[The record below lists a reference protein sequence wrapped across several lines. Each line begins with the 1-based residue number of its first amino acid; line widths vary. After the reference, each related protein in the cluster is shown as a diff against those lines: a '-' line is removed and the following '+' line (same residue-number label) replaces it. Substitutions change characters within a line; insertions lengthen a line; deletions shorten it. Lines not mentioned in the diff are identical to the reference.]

1 MRRIN
6 TLKTLAIVVL
16 ATICVAFASVSVS
29 MLDVAK
35 AETTSSQAADVVLDM
50 NGTEANLEATSGV
63 TINKNTDFGLRSALG
78 LFPYAKDESKTGV
91 QFGEIP
97 EGTTATVKFNKT
109 YKASD
114 FGGVALRLIATG
126 EITAYSLSD
135 DSLSNPAGT
144 LKVNDENSY
153 ATLTMAANLLADANG
168 DISGFKIYRNSK
180 SNNLFLDSVTLQL
193 DYTVDGDGSSAWFE
207 VDGSRLK
214 SHTYD
219 CNSAL
224 NVFGGSGTTDFM
236 WTEDSH
242 ADKEIF
248 VKLAT
253 PVKAE
258 DYDAVEV
265 KIAGGKNKI
274 ITAYALSDTD
284 CSYPAGVTHI
294 FGTTAIKYFTLNA
307 KILANTDGYI
317 EGFKFKKT
325 ALDSGGQYF
334 IDYIKFVKYAADD
347 YIKMTYPVSDNAN
360 ASKADSYGAWFEVDG
375 TAIADLI
382 PTKTF
387 GLFDNNDVK
396 MTFTTPEMVAK
407 PVTVRLATPVKAKKG
422 MEVAIRLAVGKACT
436 LDGYALSDTSFS
448 TSAGSVVCGGGNG
461 VVTLALD
468 SEMLADGDG
477 YIRGFV
483 FKRTAGDAADGQYF
497 ADRVYLISPKDTVLD
512 MNLTDAWFEYN
523 GEQIT
528 ECHPDNTVPVF
539 SGNNGSTKM
548 TWTEGVGT
556 GAEILVKFGKSYHA
570 KTYPLI
576 KFRVCVGNWNAP
588 GNTIT
593 SEILSLD
600 GTKTAYSFETEI
612 PSGAE
617 GVNQEYVLMIKSE
630 YLADKNGKV
639 SGFILKKASQT
650 VSGATGQYFADYVE
664 LLKDKDCVITVAD
677 GETTTTVA
685 AKLGETV
692 KVSELGA
699 NDGENDKVVGYKI
712 NGKLYSAD
720 YSFTLTEDVEI
731 EAVRLA
737 FKMRVGAS
745 IRRSGDMG
753 LRFIVDLSGADFAAL
768 QNLVG
773 ENNLTLGI
781 AITKKDNGKT
791 VEKPATNRID
801 DGSGNIIYCG
811 VVTGIPETS
820 YKTQFSS
827 QAFADIVYAD
837 GSNRVYAIE
846 NDNVRSVYDVA
857 VNALASGTLSEA
869 DRAYFESVKNTADEN
884 ASSIQKIILPDYD
897 AKKNEYGIDIS
908 GWLIPKNISTADVDW
923 ITDAGINVMHA
934 VAAGDSETLFFPEYN
949 AEAEAKL
956 NFFRDKG
963 IQIYVNTCSRD
974 ADSFRKIS
982 SFGRHDGV
990 IGMSYD
996 EPTKAEID
1004 EIAKYVDYFNQ
1015 NGNGKNMLVNLFPSF
1030 TSSVKSDF
1038 GKWYNTT
1045 QQKYELYLQYY
1056 CDNVLSKLTSGEKW
1070 LSADRYLLTYDKN
1083 GKKCLDNGWL
1093 ADVQSVAK
1101 VAKNYGAKTNFFV
1114 QTMAYGATNGV
1125 ASGAQ
1130 EGSRDRVP
1138 TYNDIRLQQY
1148 ALMAFGYDGISL
1160 FCYGSPAAGGEFSL
1174 SQTGIIDRNGNKTET
1189 YEAVKKAN
1197 GEILAFDH
1205 VLKQFAW
1212 QGVFTCDAGKT
1223 ITGTSTTSNAS
1234 FKTLDRISLA
1244 NVSSLSKFSASAD
1257 TLCGYFK
1264 DAAGN
1269 DGIMVVNYNETTEN
1283 LTDTVE
1289 LTFDSSKYNAA
1300 VCHVGGVKKVFT
1312 GLTNGKLS
1320 LSLGAGEG
1328 IFVIPYAE

>member
-6 TLKTLAIVVL
+6 TLKTLAIVVF
-16 ATICVAFASVSVS
+16 AIICAAFTSVSVS
-29 MLDVAK
+29 MLNVAK
-35 AETTSSQAADVVLDM
+35 AETTSSQAGNVVLDM
-50 NGTEANLEATSGV
+50 NGIDANLETDKGVNTNVDNVLNSGDLIWGIFPEATGA
-63 TINKNTDFGLRSALG
+63 TKMMFT
-78 LFPYAKDESKTGV
+78 KESV
-91 QFGEIP
+91 AAGETLKIS
-97 EGTTATVKFNKT
+97 FNKA

-114 FGGVALRLIATG
+114 LLFVKIRIATNPAAGVTEAYSLADSGCTTSAGTLTSGSGVNNYNYYLDPAKLADADGYISGIILKRTSGEASSYYFNYVELRTNSTGFDMDGEEAVLTAEG
-126 EITAYSLSD
+126 EITVRADNTFNNTGSLNWGMFPEATGATK
-135 DSLSNPAGT
+135 LSRTESNVAVGKTVTVKFASPIKA
-144 LKVNDENSY
+144 
-153 ATLTMAANLLADANG
+153 AANKGIN
-168 DISGFKIYRNSK
+168 
-180 SNNLFLDSVTLQL
+180 
-193 DYTVDGDGSSAWFE
+193 
-207 VDGSRLK
+207 
-214 SHTYD
+214 
-219 CNSAL
+219 
-224 NVFGGSGTTDFM
+224 
-236 WTEDSH
+236 
-242 ADKEIF
+242 
-248 VKLAT
+248 
-253 PVKAE
+253 
-258 DYDAVEV
+258 
-265 KIAGGKNKI
+265 
-274 ITAYALSDTD
+274 
-284 CSYPAGVTHI
+284 
-294 FGTTAIKYFTLNA
+294 
-307 KILANTDGYI
+307 
-317 EGFKFKKT
+317 
-325 ALDSGGQYF
+325 
-334 IDYIKFVKYAADD
+334 
-347 YIKMTYPVSDNAN
+347 
-360 ASKADSYGAWFEVDG
+360 
-375 TAIADLI
+375 
-382 PTKTF
+382 
-387 GLFDNNDVK
+387 
-396 MTFTTPEMVAK
+396 
-407 PVTVRLATPVKAKKG
+407 VRLATENFQCVLQGYSLGDTAFVYSASVVKATGAGVSNFNVVMPSEILADSDGYVRGFVIKNTSGGEGILDFNYVSVTEISSKYDLDG
-422 MEVAIRLAVGKACT
+422 TEATIESAGEVQIHADNTFNNTGSLDWGIFPEAEGKTKLMRTAGKISEGETFDITFAVPMKAESGKAVRVRMASEDSRGVT
-436 LDGYALSDTSFS
+436 AGYALSD
-448 TSAGSVVCGGGNG
+448 SAAEKAVGWKAVGGGN
-461 VVTLALD
+461 VNFMLVLD
-468 SEMLADGDG
+468 SVALADGDG
-477 YIRGFV
+477 YIRGIRI
-483 FKRTAGDAADGQYF
+483 KRTSGSPV
-497 ADRVYLISPKDTVLD
+497 VYDV
-512 MNLTDAWFEYN
+512 
-523 GEQIT
+523 
-528 ECHPDNTVPVF
+528 
-539 SGNNGSTKM
+539 
-548 TWTEGVGT
+548 
-556 GAEILVKFGKSYHA
+556 
-570 KTYPLI
+570 
-576 KFRVCVGNWNAP
+576 
-588 GNTIT
+588 
-593 SEILSLD
+593 
-600 GTKTAYSFETEI
+600 
-612 PSGAE
+612 
-617 GVNQEYVLMIKSE
+617 
-630 YLADKNGKV
+630 
-639 SGFILKKASQT
+639 
-650 VSGATGQYFADYVE
+650 DYVE

-677 GETTTTVA
+677 GETTTVA

-692 KVSELGA
+692 KVSELGVT
-699 NDGENDKVVGYKI
+699 DGENDKVVGYKI
-712 NGKLYSAD
+712 NGKLYTEN
-720 YSFTLTEDVEI
+720 YSFIVTEDVEI
-731 EAVRLA
+731 EVVRLA

-753 LRFIVDLSGADFAAL
+753 LRFIVDLNGADFAAL

-781 AITKKDNGKT
+781 AITKKDNGKKL
-791 VEKPATNRID
+791 EKPATNTID

-811 VVTGIPETS
+811 VVTGIPKTS

-837 GSNRVYAIE
+837 GSKRVYAIE

-857 VNALASGTLSEA
+857 VNALESGTLSET

-897 AKKNEYGIDIS
+897 AKKSEYGIDIS
-908 GWLIPKNISTADVDW
+908 GWLIPKNISTADVEW
-923 ITDAGINVMHA
+923 ITDAGINIMHA

-949 AEAEAKL
+949 AEAIAKL

-974 ADSFRKIS
+974 GS
-982 SFGRHDGV
+982 SFQKIKDFGAHDGV

-1038 GKWYNTT
+1038 GKLYNTT

-1101 VAKNYGAKTNFFV
+1101 VAKNNGAKTNFFV

-1138 TYNDIRLQQY
+1138 TYNDIRLQEY
-1148 ALMAFGYDGISL
+1148 SLMAFGYDGISL

-1197 GEILAFDH
+1197 NEILSFDY
-1205 VLKQFAW
+1205 VLKQFNW

-1223 ITGTSTTSNAS
+1223 LTGTSTTSNAS

-1244 NVSSLSKFSASAD
+1244 NVSSLSKVSASAD

-1300 VCHVGGVKKVFT
+1300 VCYVGGVKKVFT

>member
-6 TLKTLAIVVL
+6 TLKTLAIVVF
-16 ATICVAFASVSVS
+16 AIICAAFTSVSVS
-29 MLDVAK
+29 MLNVAK
-35 AETTSSQAADVVLDM
+35 AETTSSQAGNVVLDM
-50 NGTEANLEATSGV
+50 NGIEANLETDKGVNTNVDNVLNSGDLIWGIFPEATGA
-63 TINKNTDFGLRSALG
+63 TKMMFT
-78 LFPYAKDESKTGV
+78 KDSV
-91 QFGEIP
+91 AAGETLKIS
-97 EGTTATVKFNKT
+97 FNKA

-114 FGGVALRLIATG
+114 LLFVKIRMATNTDGNAGVTEAYSLADSSYTVSAGTLTSENGVQNHNYYLDPAKLADADGYISGIVLKKISGDASSYYFNYVELRTNSTGFDMDGEEAVLTAEG
-126 EITAYSLSD
+126 EITVRADNTFNNTGSHNWGMFPEATGATKLSRTE
-135 DSLSNPAGT
+135 SNVAVGKTVTVKFASPIKA
-144 LKVNDENSY
+144 
-153 ATLTMAANLLADANG
+153 AANKGIN
-168 DISGFKIYRNSK
+168 
-180 SNNLFLDSVTLQL
+180 
-193 DYTVDGDGSSAWFE
+193 
-207 VDGSRLK
+207 
-214 SHTYD
+214 
-219 CNSAL
+219 
-224 NVFGGSGTTDFM
+224 
-236 WTEDSH
+236 
-242 ADKEIF
+242 
-248 VKLAT
+248 
-253 PVKAE
+253 
-258 DYDAVEV
+258 
-265 KIAGGKNKI
+265 
-274 ITAYALSDTD
+274 
-284 CSYPAGVTHI
+284 
-294 FGTTAIKYFTLNA
+294 
-307 KILANTDGYI
+307 
-317 EGFKFKKT
+317 
-325 ALDSGGQYF
+325 
-334 IDYIKFVKYAADD
+334 
-347 YIKMTYPVSDNAN
+347 
-360 ASKADSYGAWFEVDG
+360 
-375 TAIADLI
+375 
-382 PTKTF
+382 
-387 GLFDNNDVK
+387 
-396 MTFTTPEMVAK
+396 
-407 PVTVRLATPVKAKKG
+407 VRLATENFQCVLQGYSLGDTAFEYYASVVKATGAGVSNFNVVMPSEILADSDGYVRGFVIKNVSGGEGILDFNYVSVTEISSKYDLDG
-422 MEVAIRLAVGKACT
+422 TEATIEAEGEVQTHADNTFNTEPLKWGIFPEAEGKTKLMRTAGGINEGKTFDITFAVPMKAESGKDVRVRMASENVHGVT
-436 LDGYALSDTSFS
+436 AGYALSD
-448 TSAGSVVCGGGNG
+448 SAAEKAVGWKAVGDGN
-461 VVTLALD
+461 VNFMLVLD
-468 SEMLADGDG
+468 SVALADGDG
-477 YIRGFV
+477 YIRGIRI
-483 FKRTAGDAADGQYF
+483 KRTSGSSVVYDVDYVELGDAED
-497 ADRVYLISPKDTVLD
+497 IKLD
-512 MNLTDAWFEYN
+512 MDLTEAWFESGGVKLDN
-523 GEQIT
+523 S
-528 ECHPDNTVPVF
+528 HPDNHAVLNMF
-539 SGNNGSTKM
+539 NGDGSSKI
-548 TWTEGVGT
+548 TWTGEISEGGSFN
-556 GAEILVKFGKSYHA
+556 VKFGNKVSA
-570 KTYPLI
+570 ALYPNLN
-576 KFRVCVGNWNAP
+576 FRVAVGNWLED
-588 GNTIT
+588 TYVV
-593 SEILSLD
+593 SEIYSLSGKLVGSFTTGYGNVTDTVMINTAKIADSD
-600 GTKTAYSFETEI
+600 GF
-612 PSGAE
+612 AE
-617 GVNQEYVLMIKSE
+617 GFTI
-630 YLADKNGKV
+630 
-639 SGFILKKASQT
+639 KKA
-650 VSGATGQYFADYVE
+650 SGATGQYFADYVE

-677 GETTTTVA
+677 GETTTVA

-692 KVSELGA
+692 KVSELGVT
-699 NDGENDKVVGYKI
+699 DGENDKVVGYNI
-712 NGKLYSAD
+712 NGKLYTEN
-720 YSFTLTEDVEI
+720 YSFIVTEDVEI
-731 EAVRLA
+731 EVVRLA

-753 LRFIVDLSGADFAAL
+753 LRFIVDLNGADFAAL

-781 AITKKDNGKT
+781 AITKKDNRKT
-791 VEKPATNRID
+791 VVKPATNRID

-837 GSNRVYAIE
+837 GSDRVYAIE

-857 VNALASGTLSEA
+857 VNALESGTLSED

-897 AKKNEYGIDIS
+897 ANKSEYGIDIS

-923 ITDAGINVMHA
+923 ITDAGINIMHA

-949 AEAEAKL
+949 AEAIAKL

-974 ADSFRKIS
+974 AASFQKIS
-982 SFGRHDGV
+982 SFGTHVGV

-1015 NGNGKNMLVNLFPSF
+1015 NGKGKNMLVNLFPSF

-1056 CDNVLSKLTSGEKW
+1056 CDNVLSKLTSDEKW

-1138 TYNDIRLQQY
+1138 TYNDIRLQEY

-1197 GEILAFDH
+1197 NELLSFDH
-1205 VLKQFAW
+1205 VLKQFNW

-1223 ITGTSTTSNAS
+1223 LTGTSTTSNAS

-1244 NVSSLSKFSASAD
+1244 NVSSSSKVSASAD

-1300 VCHVGGVKKVFT
+1300 VCYVGGVKKVFT
-1312 GLTNGKLS
+1312 GLTDGKLS

>member
-16 ATICVAFASVSVS
+16 AIICAAFTSVSVS
-29 MLDVAK
+29 MLNVAK
-35 AETTSSQAADVVLDM
+35 AETTSSQAANVVLDM

-63 TINKNTDFGLRSALG
+63 AINKNTDFGLRSALG
-78 LFPYAKDESKTGV
+78 LFPYATDESKTGV

-207 VDGSRLK
+207 VDGAKLT

-219 CNSAL
+219 NNPAL
-224 NVFGGSGTTDFM
+224 NIFNGNGSTEFM

-242 ADKEIF
+242 ADKEIS

-294 FGTTAIKYFTLNA
+294 FGETVIKYFTLNA

-317 EGFKFKKT
+317 EGFKFKRT
-325 ALDSGGQYF
+325 DLDSGSGMYF
-334 IDYIKFVKYAADD
+334 IDYIKFVRYGADD

-375 TAIADLI
+375 TAI
-382 PTKTF
+382 TKLAATSVL
-387 GLFDNNDVK
+387 GVLDKDDV
-396 MTFTTPEMVAK
+396 MATWTEGNMVAK

-461 VVTLALD
+461 VVTLELD

-483 FKRTAGDAADGQYF
+483 FKRTAGDAVDGQYF
-497 ADRVYLISPKDTVLD
+497 ADRVYLVTPKDTVLD

-523 GEQIT
+523 GTKIT
-528 ECHPDNTVPVF
+528 NNTDDTYAGLF
-539 SGNNGSTKM
+539 GGDGSTKI
-548 TWTEGVGT
+548 TWTENVGT
-556 GAEILVKFGKSYHA
+556 GAEVSVKFRKSYYA
-570 KTYPLI
+570 ETYPLI
-576 KFRVCVGNWNAP
+576 KFRVCVGNLTV

-617 GVNQEYVLMIKSE
+617 GVNQEYVLTIKSE
-630 YLADKNGKV
+630 DLADENGKV

-677 GETTTTVA
+677 GEKTTTVA

-692 KVSELGA
+692 KVSELEA
-699 NDGENDKVVGYKI
+699 NDGENDMIVGYRI
-712 NGKLYSAD
+712 NGGLYSAD

-731 EAVRLA
+731 EVVRLA

-745 IRRSGDMG
+745 IRRVGVMG
-753 LRFIVDLSGADFAAL
+753 LRFIVDLDKTTYENL
-768 QNLVG
+768 QAIVG
-773 ENNLTLGI
+773 SENVSLGI
-781 AITKKDNGKT
+781 AITKKDNGRT
-791 VEKPATNRID
+791 VEKTATNRID

-869 DRAYFESVKNTADEN
+869 DKAYFESVKNTADEN
-884 ASSIQKIILPDYD
+884 ASTIQKIILPDYD
-897 AKKNEYGIDIS
+897 ANKSEYGIDIS
-908 GWLIPKNISTADVDW
+908 GWLIPKNISTSDVDW
-923 ITDAGINVMHA
+923 ITEAGINIMHA

-949 AEAEAKL
+949 DEAKAKL

-974 ADSFRKIS
+974 AVSFQKIS
-982 SFGRHDGV
+982 SFGKHDGV

-1004 EIAKYVDYFNQ
+1004 EIAKYVDYFNR

-1030 TSSVKSDF
+1030 ASSVKSDF

-1083 GKKCLDNGWL
+1083 GNKCIDSGWL

-1101 VAKNYGAKTNFFV
+1101 VAKNYGAKTNFFI
-1114 QTMAYGATNGV
+1114 QTMPFGATNGV
-1125 ASGAQ
+1125 ATGAK

-1160 FCYGSPAAGGEFSL
+1160 FCYGSPIADGEFAS
-1174 SQTGIIDRNGNKTET
+1174 SQYGMIDRNGNKTEI
-1189 YEAVKKAN
+1189 YESVKKAN
-1197 GEILAFDH
+1197 NELLSFDH

-1223 ITGTSTTSNAS
+1223 ITGTSSTSNAS
-1234 FKTLDRISLA
+1234 FKSLDRISLA
-1244 NVSSLSKFSASAD
+1244 NVSSLSKVSASAD

-1300 VCHVGGVKKVFT
+1300 VCYVGGVKKVFT
-1312 GLTNGKLS
+1312 GLTDGKLS

>member
-6 TLKTLAIVVL
+6 TLKTLAIVVF
-16 ATICVAFASVSVS
+16 AIICAAFTSVSVS
-29 MLDVAK
+29 MLNVAK
-35 AETTSSQAADVVLDM
+35 AETTSSQAGNVVLDM
-50 NGTEANLEATSGV
+50 NGSDSWIEVNGEKVGNLNSDNAIS
-63 TINKNTDFGLRSALG
+63 G
-78 LFPYAKDESKTGV
+78 LFSG
-91 QFGEIP
+91 
-97 EGTTATVKFNKT
+97 
-109 YKASD
+109 
-114 FGGVALRLIATG
+114 ATG
-126 EITAYSLSD
+126 ETKMMWTGGGVSEYVIRFANGYKAANYTCVTVRFAIGAAGTIAGYSLSD
-135 DSLSNPAGT
+135 GNCVNSAGSITSAGGNENKILALSASALADENGMLKGIKITSSGAGNDFVDYVSLSNEY
-144 LKVNDENSY
+144 VV
-153 ATLTMAANLLADANG
+153 DANCT
-168 DISGFKIYRNSK
+168 D
-180 SNNLFLDSVTLQL
+180 
-193 DYTVDGDGSSAWFE
+193 AWLE
-207 VDGSRLK
+207 VGGAKLK

-219 CNSAL
+219 NNPDL
-224 NVFGGSGTTDFM
+224 NIFNGDGSTEFM

-242 ADKEIF
+242 ADKEIS

-294 FGTTAIKYFTLNA
+294 FGTTVIKYFTLNA

-317 EGFKFKKT
+317 EGFKFKRT
-325 ALDSGGQYF
+325 DLDSGYGQYY

-360 ASKADSYGAWFEVDG
+360 ASKTYSYGAWFEVDG
-375 TAIADLI
+375 TAIAELH
-382 PTKTF
+382 PTSAL
-387 GLFDNNDVK
+387 GLFDKNDVK
-396 MTFTTPEMVAK
+396 MTFTKPEMVAK

-448 TSAGSVVCGGGNG
+448 TSAGSVVCGGSNG
-461 VVTLALD
+461 VVTLELD
-468 SEMLADGDG
+468 SEMLADKDG

-483 FKRTAGDAADGQYF
+483 FKRTAGDAAEGQYF

-512 MNLTDAWFEYN
+512 MNLTDAWLEYN

-528 ECHPDNTVPVF
+528 ICHPDNTLSVF
-539 SGNNGSTKM
+539 SGNDGSTKM
-548 TWTEGVGT
+548 TWSEKLGT
-556 GAEILVKFGKSYHA
+556 DEAVSVKFRKSYYA
-570 KTYPLI
+570 ETYPLI
-576 KFRVCVGNWNAP
+576 KFRVCVGNWNAL

-677 GETTTTVA
+677 GETTTVA

-692 KVSELGA
+692 KVSELGVT
-699 NDGENDKVVGYKI
+699 DGENDKVVGYKI
-712 NGKLYSAD
+712 NGKLYTEN
-720 YSFTLTEDVEI
+720 YSFIVTEDVEI
-731 EAVRLA
+731 EVVRLA

-753 LRFIVDLSGADFAAL
+753 LRFIVDLNGADFTAL

-781 AITKKDNGKT
+781 AITKKDNGKKL
-791 VEKPATNRID
+791 EKPATNTID

-811 VVTGIPETS
+811 VVTGIPKTS

-857 VNALASGTLSEA
+857 VNALASGTLSED

-897 AKKNEYGIDIS
+897 ANKSEYGIDIS

-949 AEAEAKL
+949 AEAIAKL

-974 ADSFRKIS
+974 AASFQKIS
-982 SFGRHDGV
+982 SFGKHSGV

-1038 GKWYNTT
+1038 GKLYNTT

-1138 TYNDIRLQQY
+1138 TYNDIRLQEY
-1148 ALMAFGYDGISL
+1148 SLMAFGYDGISL

-1189 YEAVKKAN
+1189 YKAVKKAN
-1197 GEILAFDH
+1197 NELLSFDH
-1205 VLKQFAW
+1205 VLKQFNW

-1223 ITGTSTTSNAS
+1223 LTGTSTTSNAS

-1244 NVSSLSKFSASAD
+1244 NVSSLSKVSASAD

-1300 VCHVGGVKKVFT
+1300 VCYVGGVKKVFT
-1312 GLTNGKLS
+1312 GLTDGKLS

>member
-6 TLKTLAIVVL
+6 TLKTLAIVVF
-16 ATICVAFASVSVS
+16 AIICAAFTSVSVS
-29 MLDVAK
+29 MLNVAK
-35 AETTSSQAADVVLDM
+35 AETTSSQAANVVLDM
-50 NGTEANLEATSGV
+50 NGSDSWIEVNGEKVGNLNSDNAIS
-63 TINKNTDFGLRSALG
+63 G
-78 LFPYAKDESKTGV
+78 LFSG
-91 QFGEIP
+91 
-97 EGTTATVKFNKT
+97 
-109 YKASD
+109 
-114 FGGVALRLIATG
+114 ATG
-126 EITAYSLSD
+126 ETKMMWTGGGVSEYVIRFANGYKAANYTCVTVRFAIGAAGTIAGYSLSD
-135 DSLSNPAGT
+135 GNCVNSAGSITSAGGNENKILALSASALADENGMIKGIKITSSGAGNDFVDYVSLSNEY
-144 LKVNDENSY
+144 VV
-153 ATLTMAANLLADANG
+153 DANCT
-168 DISGFKIYRNSK
+168 D
-180 SNNLFLDSVTLQL
+180 
-193 DYTVDGDGSSAWFE
+193 AWLE
-207 VDGSRLK
+207 VDGAKLP

-219 CNSAL
+219 NNPAL
-224 NVFGGSGTTDFM
+224 NIFNGDGSTEFM

-242 ADKEIF
+242 ADKEIS

-253 PVKAE
+253 PVKAA

-294 FGTTAIKYFTLNA
+294 FGEKVIKYFTLNA

-325 ALDSGGQYF
+325 ALDSGGQYY
-334 IDYIKFVKYAADD
+334 IDYIKFVKYTADD

-360 ASKADSYGAWFEVDG
+360 ASKTYSYGAWFEVDG
-375 TAIADLI
+375 TALANLL
-382 PTKTF
+382 PTSTF

-396 MTFTTPEMVAK
+396 MTFTEPDMVAK

-422 MEVAIRLAVGKACT
+422 MKVAIRLAVGKACT

-461 VVTLALD
+461 VVTLELD
-468 SEMLADGDG
+468 SEMLADKDG

-483 FKRTAGDAADGQYF
+483 FKRTAGDAAEGQYF
-497 ADRVYLISPKDTVLD
+497 ADRVYLIFPKDTVLD

-523 GEQIT
+523 GTKIT
-528 ECHPDNTVPVF
+528 KNDADTAIPVF
-539 SGNNGSTKM
+539 SGNDGSTKM
-548 TWTEGVGT
+548 TWSEGLGT
-556 GAEILVKFGKSYHA
+556 GEAVTVKFGKSYYA
-570 KTYPLI
+570 ETYPLI

-677 GETTTTVA
+677 GETTTVA

-692 KVSELGA
+692 KVSELGVT
-699 NDGENDKVVGYKI
+699 DGENDKVVGYKI
-712 NGKLYSAD
+712 NGKLYTEN
-720 YSFTLTEDVEI
+720 YSFIVTEDVEI
-731 EAVRLA
+731 EVVRLA

-753 LRFIVDLSGADFAAL
+753 LRFIVDLNGADFAAL

-773 ENNLTLGI
+773 KNNLTLGI
-781 AITKKDNGKT
+781 AITKKDNRKT
-791 VEKPATNRID
+791 LEKPATKTID

-857 VNALASGTLSEA
+857 VNALESGTLTAEE
-869 DRAYFESVKNTADEN
+869 RTFFEGVKKTAENN
-884 ASSIQKIILPDYD
+884 ASSLAKIILPDYD
-897 AKKNEYGIDIS
+897 AKKSEYGIDIS

-949 AEAEAKL
+949 AEAIAKL

-963 IQIYVNTCSRD
+963 IQIYVNTCSRE
-974 ADSFRKIS
+974 AASFQKIS
-982 SFGRHDGV
+982 SFGAHGGV

-1004 EIAKYVDYFNQ
+1004 DIAKYVDYFNQ
-1015 NGNGKNMLVNLFPSF
+1015 NGNGKNMLVNLLPSF
-1030 TSSVKSDF
+1030 ASAIDDF
-1038 GKWYNTT
+1038 GKFYNTT
-1045 QQKYELYLQYY
+1045 KQKYELYLQYY
-1056 CDNVLSKLTSGEKW
+1056 CDKVLSGLTSGEKW

-1197 GEILAFDH
+1197 NELLSFDH
-1205 VLKQFAW
+1205 VLKQFNW

-1223 ITGTSTTSNAS
+1223 LTGTSTTSNAS

-1244 NVSSLSKFSASAD
+1244 NVSSLSKVSVSAD

-1300 VCHVGGVKKVFT
+1300 VCYVGGVKKVFT
-1312 GLTNGKLS
+1312 GLTDGKLS

>member
-16 ATICVAFASVSVS
+16 AIICAAFTSVSVS
-29 MLDVAK
+29 MLNVAK
-35 AETTSSQAADVVLDM
+35 AETTSSQAANVVLDM

-63 TINKNTDFGLRSALG
+63 AINKNTDFGLRSALG
-78 LFPYAKDESKTGV
+78 LFPYATDESKTGV

-207 VDGSRLK
+207 VDGAKLT

-219 CNSAL
+219 NNSAL
-224 NVFGGSGTTDFM
+224 NIFNGNGSTEFM

-242 ADKEIF
+242 ADKEIS

-294 FGTTAIKYFTLNA
+294 FGETVIKYFTLNA

-317 EGFKFKKT
+317 EGFKFKRT
-325 ALDSGGQYF
+325 DIDSGTGMYF
-334 IDYIKFVKYAADD
+334 IDYIKFVRYGADD
-347 YIKMTYPVSDNAN
+347 YIKMTYPVSDNVN

-375 TAIADLI
+375 TAITELI
-382 PTKTF
+382 ATSTF

-396 MTFTTPEMVAK
+396 MTFTEPNMVAK

-461 VVTLALD
+461 VVTLELD

-523 GEQIT
+523 GTKIT
-528 ECHPDNTVPVF
+528 NNTDDTYAGLF
-539 SGNNGSTKM
+539 GGDGSTKI
-548 TWTEGVGT
+548 TWTENVGT
-556 GAEILVKFGKSYHA
+556 GAEVSVKFRKSYYA
-570 KTYPLI
+570 ETYPLI
-576 KFRVCVGNWNAP
+576 KFRVCVGNLTV

-617 GVNQEYVLMIKSE
+617 GVNQEYVLMLKSE
-630 YLADKNGKV
+630 DLADENGKV

-664 LLKDKDCVITVAD
+664 LLKDKNCVITVRN
-677 GETTTTVA
+677 GEETTTVA
-685 AKLGETV
+685 AKLGKTV
-692 KVSELGA
+692 KVSELEA
-699 NDGENDKVVGYKI
+699 NDGENDMIVGYRI
-712 NGKLYSAD
+712 NGGLYSAD

-731 EAVRLA
+731 EVVRLA

-745 IRRSGDMG
+745 IRRVGVMG
-753 LRFIVDLSGADFAAL
+753 LRFIVDLDKTTYENL
-768 QNLVG
+768 QAIVG
-773 ENNLTLGI
+773 SENVSLGI
-781 AITKKDNGKT
+781 AITKKDNGRT
-791 VEKPATNRID
+791 VEKTATNRID

-884 ASSIQKIILPDYD
+884 ASTIQKINLPDYD
-897 AKKNEYGIDIS
+897 SKKNEYGIDIS
-908 GWLIPKNISTADVDW
+908 GWLIPKNISTSDVDW
-923 ITDAGINVMHA
+923 ITEAGINIMHA

-949 AEAEAKL
+949 DEAIAKL

-974 ADSFRKIS
+974 AASFQKIS
-982 SFGRHDGV
+982 SFGMHGGV

-1004 EIAKYVDYFNQ
+1004 EIAKNVDYFNR

-1030 TSSVKSDF
+1030 ASSVKSDF

-1045 QQKYELYLQYY
+1045 LQKYELYLQYY

-1083 GKKCLDNGWL
+1083 GNKCIDSGWL

-1101 VAKNYGAKTNFFV
+1101 VAKNYGAKTNFFI
-1114 QTMAYGATNGV
+1114 QTMPFGATNGV
-1125 ASGAQ
+1125 ATGAK

-1160 FCYGSPAAGGEFSL
+1160 FCYGSPIADGEFAS
-1174 SQTGIIDRNGNKTET
+1174 SQYGMIDRNGNKTEI
-1189 YEAVKKAN
+1189 YDAVKQAN
-1197 GEILAFDH
+1197 NELLSFDH

-1223 ITGTSTTSNAS
+1223 ITGTSSTSNAS
-1234 FKTLDRISLA
+1234 FKSLDRISLA
-1244 NVSSLSKFSASAD
+1244 NVSSLSKVSASAD

-1300 VCHVGGVKKVFT
+1300 VCYVGGVKKVFT
-1312 GLTNGKLS
+1312 GLTDGKLS

>member
-6 TLKTLAIVVL
+6 TLKTLAIVVF
-16 ATICVAFASVSVS
+16 AIICAAFTSVSVS
-29 MLDVAK
+29 MLNVAK
-35 AETTSSQAADVVLDM
+35 ADDSGNAAADLV
-50 NGTEANLEATSGV
+50 
-63 TINKNTDFGLRSALG
+63 I
-78 LFPYAKDESKTGV
+78 
-91 QFGEIP
+91 
-97 EGTTATVKFNKT
+97 
-109 YKASD
+109 
-114 FGGVALRLIATG
+114 
-126 EITAYSLSD
+126 
-135 DSLSNPAGT
+135 
-144 LKVNDENSY
+144 
-153 ATLTMAANLLADANG
+153 DANCT
-168 DISGFKIYRNSK
+168 D
-180 SNNLFLDSVTLQL
+180 
-193 DYTVDGDGSSAWFE
+193 AWLE
-207 VDGSRLK
+207 VDGAKLT

-219 CNSAL
+219 NNPAL
-224 NVFGGSGTTDFM
+224 NIFNGDGSTEFM
-236 WTEDSH
+236 WTEGEH
-242 ADKEIF
+242 ANKEIS
-248 VKLAT
+248 VKLAN
-253 PVKAE
+253 PVKAA
-258 DYDAVEV
+258 DYDTVEV
-265 KIAGGKNKI
+265 RIAGDGNRI
-274 ITAYALSDTD
+274 MTAYALSDTD
-284 CSYPAGVTHI
+284 CAYSAGSI
-294 FGTTAIKYFTLNA
+294 RFFGRTAIKNFIINA
-307 KILANTDGYI
+307 KILANADGNI
-317 EGFKFKKT
+317 EGFKFKRT
-325 ALDSGGQYF
+325 DLDETNGQF
-334 IDYIKFVKYAADD
+334 FVDYIKFVKHSENYNVNMTKPISDFDAAS
-347 YIKMTYPVSDNAN
+347 TVS
-360 ASKADSYGAWFEVDG
+360 SYGAWFEVDG
-375 TAIADLI
+375 TALANLL
-382 PTKTF
+382 PTSTF

-396 MTFTTPEMVAK
+396 MTYTEPEMVAK

-448 TSAGSVVCGGGNG
+448 TSAGSVVCGGSNG
-461 VVTLALD
+461 VVTLELD
-468 SEMLADGDG
+468 SEMLADKDG

-483 FKRTAGDAADGQYF
+483 FKRTAGDAAEGQYF

-512 MNLTDAWFEYN
+512 MNLTDAWLEYN

-528 ECHPDNTVPVF
+528 ICHPDNTLSVF
-539 SGNNGSTKM
+539 SGNDGSTKM
-548 TWTEGVGT
+548 TWSEELGT
-556 GAEILVKFGKSYHA
+556 GEEVLVKFGKSYYA
-570 KTYPLI
+570 ETYPLI
-576 KFRVCVGNWNAP
+576 KFRVCVGNWKAL

-677 GETTTTVA
+677 GETTTVA

-692 KVSELGA
+692 KVSELGVT
-699 NDGENDKVVGYKI
+699 DGENDKVVGYKI
-712 NGKLYSAD
+712 NGKLYTEN
-720 YSFTLTEDVEI
+720 YSFIVTEDVEI
-731 EAVRLA
+731 EVVRLA

-753 LRFIVDLSGADFAAL
+753 LRFIVDLNGADFAAL

-773 ENNLTLGI
+773 GNNLTLGI
-781 AITKKDNGKT
+781 AITKKDNGQT
-791 VEKPATNRID
+791 VVKPATKRID

-837 GSNRVYAIE
+837 GNNRVYAIE

-869 DRAYFESVKNTADEN
+869 DRVYFESVKNTADEN

-897 AKKNEYGIDIS
+897 ANKSEYGIDIS

-949 AEAEAKL
+949 AEAIAKL

-974 ADSFRKIS
+974 AASFQKIS
-982 SFGRHDGV
+982 SFGKHSGV

-1038 GKWYNTT
+1038 GKLYNTT

-1138 TYNDIRLQQY
+1138 TYNDIRLQEY
-1148 ALMAFGYDGISL
+1148 SLMAFGYDGISL

-1189 YEAVKKAN
+1189 YKAVKKAN
-1197 GEILAFDH
+1197 NELLSFDH
-1205 VLKQFAW
+1205 VLKQFNW

-1223 ITGTSTTSNAS
+1223 LTGTSTTSNAS

-1244 NVSSLSKFSASAD
+1244 NVSSLSKVSASAD

-1300 VCHVGGVKKVFT
+1300 VCYVGGVKKVFT
-1312 GLTNGKLS
+1312 GLTDGKLS

>member
-6 TLKTLAIVVL
+6 TLKTLAIVVF
-16 ATICVAFASVSVS
+16 AIICAAFTSVSVS
-29 MLDVAK
+29 MLNVAK
-35 AETTSSQAADVVLDM
+35 ADDSGNAAADLV
-50 NGTEANLEATSGV
+50 
-63 TINKNTDFGLRSALG
+63 I
-78 LFPYAKDESKTGV
+78 
-91 QFGEIP
+91 
-97 EGTTATVKFNKT
+97 
-109 YKASD
+109 
-114 FGGVALRLIATG
+114 
-126 EITAYSLSD
+126 
-135 DSLSNPAGT
+135 
-144 LKVNDENSY
+144 
-153 ATLTMAANLLADANG
+153 DANCT
-168 DISGFKIYRNSK
+168 D
-180 SNNLFLDSVTLQL
+180 
-193 DYTVDGDGSSAWFE
+193 AWLE
-207 VDGSRLK
+207 VDGAKLK

-219 CNSAL
+219 NNPAL
-224 NVFGGSGTTDFM
+224 NIFNGDGSTEFM

-242 ADKEIF
+242 ADKEIS

-294 FGTTAIKYFTLNA
+294 FGETVIKYFTLNA
-307 KILANTDGYI
+307 KILANADGNI
-317 EGFKFKKT
+317 EGFKFKRT
-325 ALDSGGQYF
+325 ALDETNGQF
-334 IDYIKFVKYAADD
+334 FVDYIKFVKYAADD
-347 YIKMTYPVSDNAN
+347 YIKMTYPVSDDAN
-360 ASKADSYGAWFEVDG
+360 ASKTYSYGAWLEVDG
-375 TAIADLI
+375 SAISKLAATSVLGVLD
-382 PTKTF
+382 K
-387 GLFDNNDVK
+387 NDI
-396 MTFTTPEMVAK
+396 MASWTEGDMVAK

-448 TSAGSVVCGGGNG
+448 TSAGSVVCGGSNG
-461 VVTLALD
+461 VVTLELD
-468 SEMLADGDG
+468 SEMLADKDG
-477 YIRGFV
+477 YIRGFA
-483 FKRTAGDAADGQYF
+483 FKRTAGDAAEGQYF

-523 GEQIT
+523 GEQT
-528 ECHPDNTVPVF
+528 TSRPDNAVPVF
-539 SGNNGSTKM
+539 SGNDGSTKM

-556 GAEILVKFGKSYHA
+556 GAEVLVKFGKSYYA
-570 KTYPLI
+570 ETYPLI

-630 YLADKNGKV
+630 YLADENGKV

-677 GETTTTVA
+677 GEGTTTVA

-692 KVSELGA
+692 KVSELGVT
-699 NDGENDKVVGYKI
+699 DGENDKVVGYNI
-712 NGKLYSAD
+712 NGKLYTEN
-720 YSFTLTEDVEI
+720 YSFIVTEDVEI
-731 EAVRLA
+731 EVVRLA

-753 LRFIVDLSGADFAAL
+753 LRFIVDLNGADFAAL

-773 ENNLTLGI
+773 GNNLTLGI

-791 VEKPATNRID
+791 VVKPATNTID

-837 GSNRVYAIE
+837 GRNRVYAIE

-897 AKKNEYGIDIS
+897 ANKSEYGIDIS

-923 ITDAGINVMHA
+923 ITDAGINIMHA

-949 AEAEAKL
+949 DEAIAKL
-956 NFFRDKG
+956 NFFRDKK

-974 ADSFRKIS
+974 AASFQKIS
-982 SFGRHDGV
+982 SFGTHGGV

-1004 EIAKYVDYFNQ
+1004 EIAKYVDYFNR
-1015 NGNGKNMLVNLFPSF
+1015 NGNGKNMFVNLFPSF
-1030 TSSVKSDF
+1030 ASSVKSDF

-1197 GEILAFDH
+1197 NELLSFDH
-1205 VLKQFAW
+1205 VLKQFNW

-1223 ITGTSTTSNAS
+1223 LTGTSTTSNAS

-1244 NVSSLSKFSASAD
+1244 NVSSLSKVSASAD

-1264 DAAGN
+1264 DSAGN

-1300 VCHVGGVKKVFT
+1300 VCYVGGVKKVFT
-1312 GLTNGKLS
+1312 GLTDGKLS